1 MRLRPSPRRSFYV
14 AVFRNEDQGDAW
26 CWEIRRKRKPMGVR
40 LWQGGF
46 HSHRAAHSAGRS
58 ALEDFLNGLA
68 MEANSKP
75 RASAD
80 LQ

>member
-1 MRLRPSPRRSFYV
+1 MLLRPSPRKSFYLI
-14 AVFRNEDQGDAW
+14 VFRREHEAIGW

-46 HSHRAAHSAGRS
+46 RSHRAAHSAGRT

-68 MEANSKP
+68 METIS
-75 RASAD
+75 
-80 LQ
+80 